1 MVILWAK
8 QYTDFFL
15 VGRYLSPDCT
25 QSFCQLAP
33 EEKVSIPSMVAHWHS
48 QAGLAINSQ
57 KHFIP
62 RYWQHLA
69 KIWMSQ
75 KQHWPGLIKT
85 PTLPDMW
92 PSKQLLP
99 QPNMAGGPSAGFT
112 FVDPTGCGG

>member
-15 VGRYLSPDCT
+15 VGRFFSPDCT

-57 KHFIP
+57 KTFH
-62 RYWQHLA
+62 
-69 KIWMSQ
+69 
-75 KQHWPGLIKT
+75 
-85 PTLPDMW
+85 PTLLATLGKDLDV
-92 PSKQLLP
+92 SETALAR
-99 QPNMAGGPSAGFT
+99 PN
-112 FVDPTGCGG
+112 